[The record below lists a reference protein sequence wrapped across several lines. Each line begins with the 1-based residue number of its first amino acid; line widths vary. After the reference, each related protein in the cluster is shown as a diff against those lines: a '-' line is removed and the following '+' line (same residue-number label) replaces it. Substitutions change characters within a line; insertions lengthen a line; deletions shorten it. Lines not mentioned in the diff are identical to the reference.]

1 MDIKY
6 HVETAWKH
14 CISNALSLILITLVA
29 AAVSVVSIGILAPV
43 AFAGYT
49 HSLLQLMRY
58 NKEPKVQDVFS
69 KMGLFLPL
77 FGFTLIVFVI
87 SLIGFTIL
95 VVPGI
100 IFSLIVGYTCLY
112 MIPLMVDKQYG
123 IIEAI
128 KKSTTMVSGSHM
140 MDHII
145 VFILFFALTA
155 IGGSSFIGFIL
166 LQPFAT
172 LFLLSVYEAA
182 DQ

>member
-1 MDIKY
+1 
-6 HVETAWKH
+6 
-14 CISNALSLILITLVA
+14 
-29 AAVSVVSIGILAPV
+29 
-43 AFAGYT
+43 
-49 HSLLQLMRY
+49 
-58 NKEPKVQDVFS
+58 
-69 KMGLFLPL
+69 MGLFLPL

-95 VVPGI
+95 VVPGL
-100 IFSLIVGYTCLY
+100 IFTLIVGYTCLY

-123 IIEAI
+123 IIEAV
-128 KKSTTMVSGSHM
+128 KKSTAMVSGSHM